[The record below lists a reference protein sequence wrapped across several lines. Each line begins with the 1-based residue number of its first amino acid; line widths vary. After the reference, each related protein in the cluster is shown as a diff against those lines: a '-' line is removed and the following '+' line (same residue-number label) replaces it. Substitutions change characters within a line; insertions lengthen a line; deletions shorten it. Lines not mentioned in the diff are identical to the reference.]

1 MFTFRENDNVI
12 DHNFLAELSLTHAL
26 ICREGGSIILKIGL
40 VGKITYC
47 VGRSTL
53 VSCLRLEKEG
63 DGGRQIARVPKNHQI
78 ISK

>member
-53 VSCLRLEKEG
+53 VSCLEKEG